1 MAAHE
6 CCRSIVRL
14 CYGGRSARHKSKIET
29 DGQMSRPFR
38 SHSADEILSIGHHVA
53 ASGDIATLGKCI
65 DELYR
70 RSTDRAGFNCAQ
82 LLALLDS
89 LDSEPRE
96 TDPRFECC
104 PAAGLEDDAAP
115 CFGTRINMD
124 SLATTGIDELWQ
136 IGTQASATGDTE
148 FLRACVQEL
157 YARSRDELALDLE
170 SRLRRLQPG
179 AIVVPHRRGT
189 PAATPRDGVGDGFP
203 PTLLSS
209 DGTPRRATPRTSVGI
224 GLAGVG
230 GMQELKRLLNDE
242 VIAPL
247 RNPEEYR
254 RYGLTIPNGILLYGP
269 PGCGKT
275 FVAHA
280 LADELGYRWHE
291 LTAGAVASSY
301 VHETVRLI
309 RDIFDRAARTAP
321 AMIFCDEFDAMAAD
335 RSQLRADDTSRQE
348 EVTELL
354 IQLNECAQ
362 RRVLVVA
369 ATNLPSRIDPAVL
382 RPGRF
387 DRQILIDLP
396 DLKARE
402 EILRLHLNGRF
413 VSDGLATEDI
423 ARRLEGYSGADIKMI
438 VDAAALA
445 ALRLREPISDRC
457 LHGAIAQRR
466 PSVTPEDRARFT
478 SIASNWNER

>member
-1 MAAHE
+1 
-6 CCRSIVRL
+6 
-14 CYGGRSARHKSKIET
+14 
-29 DGQMSRPFR
+29 
-38 SHSADEILSIGHHVA
+38 
-53 ASGDIATLGKCI
+53 
-65 DELYR
+65 
-70 RSTDRAGFNCAQ
+70 
-82 LLALLDS
+82 
-89 LDSEPRE
+89 
-96 TDPRFECC
+96 
-104 PAAGLEDDAAP
+104 
-115 CFGTRINMD
+115 
-124 SLATTGIDELWQ
+124 
-136 IGTQASATGDTE
+136 
-148 FLRACVQEL
+148 
-157 YARSRDELALDLE
+157 
-170 SRLRRLQPG
+170 
-179 AIVVPHRRGT
+179 
-189 PAATPRDGVGDGFP
+189 
-203 PTLLSS
+203 
-209 DGTPRRATPRTSVGI
+209 
-224 GLAGVG
+224 
-230 GMQELKRLLNDE
+230 
-242 VIAPL
+242 
-247 RNPEEYR
+247 
-254 RYGLTIPNGILLYGP
+254 
-269 PGCGKT
+269 
-275 FVAHA
+275 
-280 LADELGYRWHE
+280 
-291 LTAGAVASSY
+291 
-301 VHETVRLI
+301 
-309 RDIFDRAARTAP
+309 
-321 AMIFCDEFDAMAAD
+321 MIFCDEFDAMAAD